1 MASVSGEPQRIRVA
15 VADGVELSAIPRRH
29 GDRAPMLLVHGLA
42 SNARLWDGMAE
53 ALGARGFPSVAVD
66 LRGHGRSA
74 KPDEGYDFATMT
86 ADLISVIDALGLER
100 PIAVGQSWGGNV
112 VLELGLRHPDRIRG
126 VVGVDGGTIE
136 LSVDFPDWDA
146 CATALA
152 PPRLVGTPAAE
163 MEAWIRGAHPEWPE
177 RGVAGALANFEVR
190 ADGTIAPWLT
200 RERHMRILRQLWE
213 HRPSERYASLAVPM
227 LLLPAEGPR
236 DEPDRADRR
245 RRSVQAA
252 EAAIP
257 RVRVCWF
264 RPADHDLH
272 AQKPDE
278 CADVIVQAVTDG
290 FFSR

>member
-1 MASVSGEPQRIRVA
+1 
-15 VADGVELSAIPRRH
+15 
-29 GDRAPMLLVHGLA
+29 MLLVHGLA

-53 ALGARGFPSVAVD
+53 ALAARGFPSVAVD

-74 KPDEGYDFATMT
+74 KTDEGYDFATMT
-86 ADLISVIDALGLER
+86 ADLIAVIDGLGLER

-112 VLELGLRHPDRIRG
+112 VLELGIRHPDRIQG

-136 LSVDFPDWDA
+136 LSADFPDWDT
-146 CATALA
+146 CSTALA
-152 PPRLVGTPAAE
+152 PPRLVGTPATE
-163 MEAWIRGAHPEWPE
+163 MEAWIRGAHPDWPE
-177 RGVAGALANFEVR
+177 RSVPGALANFEVR

-213 HRPSERYASLAVPM
+213 HRPSERYASLGVPM

-236 DEPDRADRR
+236 DEPDRADHRR
-245 RRSVQAA
+245 RAVQTA

-257 RVRVCWF
+257 HVRVRWF

-272 AQKPDE
+272 AQRPDE
-278 CADVIVQAVTDG
+278 TAAVIVQHIEDG
-290 FFSR
+290 FLSR